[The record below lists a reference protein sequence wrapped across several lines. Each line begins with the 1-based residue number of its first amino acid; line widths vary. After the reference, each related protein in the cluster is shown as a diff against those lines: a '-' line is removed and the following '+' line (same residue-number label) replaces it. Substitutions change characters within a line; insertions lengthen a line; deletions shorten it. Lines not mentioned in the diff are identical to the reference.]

1 MFATFYKLNYVRFP
15 LCDGGYA
22 KAVRA
27 TRVSS
32 CEIATLPVRLP
43 SPRVCGTVCL
53 LWVRLSLVCVAKF
66 NFNLIGYW
74 YSAAPSRMQP
84 RIASRRVASLWL
96 MLLRLGDFLWHLGD
110 CRMGDWILERQPR
123 GWGGC
128 SWGLLVKP
136 NRIYNGTAHSLSKCW
151 HLFASSKLEK
161 RNEMYTECGQN
172 VF

>member
-43 SPRVCGTVCL
+43 FPLPLLSVALCVCL

-84 RIASRRVASLWL
+84 RIASRRVALINVAAAWRFFMAPWRLQDGWL
-96 MLLRLGDFLWHLGD
+96 
-110 CRMGDWILERQPR
+110 EKQPR
-123 GWGGC
+123 GGVVGGC
-128 SWGLLVKP
+128 LLSPIGFIMEQLTAYRNVG
-136 NRIYNGTAHSLSKCW
+136 IYLPQVS
-151 HLFASSKLEK
+151 
-161 RNEMYTECGQN
+161 
-172 VF
+172 